1 MKAVLGCLLCLVL
14 ATSHTYALKGG
25 PVYPGG
31 NANVIGRYAG
41 VLQPPFCP
49 FADPA
54 QCPGGLNSLG
64 LFTLVIPQSGLGIGE
79 AVIFSNG
86 RAFIGSISGSA
97 NPNTAALAG
106 VLSTEYKTTPLGSS
120 GTPRTCATAGGQ
132 VRARIAASKRQATA
146 TSSILIRGTA
156 AVVVSCIGEEFGCPA
171 TCSEGT
177 TAFEIDGFKQSN
189 IAQ

>member
-1 MKAVLGCLLCLVL
+1 MKALFGCLLCLVL
-14 ATSHTYALKGG
+14 TTSHTYAVKGG

-41 VLQPPFCP
+41 VLVPPFCP
-49 FADPA
+49 IPDPSKCA
-54 QCPGGLNSLG
+54 GGLNSLG
-64 LFTLVIPQSGLGIGE
+64 LFTLVIPQTGLGVGE

-86 RAFIGSISGSA
+86 RAFTGTITGSA
-97 NPNTAALAG
+97 NPNTADLAG

-132 VRARIAASKRQATA
+132 IRARIASSRRQTTS

-156 AVVVSCIGEEFGCPA
+156 SVVVSCIGSEFGCPA
-171 TCSEGT
+171 TCSEGS

>member
-14 ATSHTYALKGG
+14 TTSHTFALKGG

-31 NANVIGRYAG
+31 NANVVGRYAG
-41 VLQPPFCP
+41 VLLPPFCP

-64 LFTLVIPQSGLGIGE
+64 LFTLVVPQSGLGVGE

-97 NPNTAALAG
+97 NPNTANLAG
-106 VLSTEYKTTPLGSS
+106 VLSTEYKTTPLGSN

-132 VRARIAASKRQATA
+132 IRARIASSKRAVNS

-156 AVVVSCIGEEFGCPA
+156 TVVVSCIDEVFGCPA
-171 TCSEGT
+171 SCTEGT